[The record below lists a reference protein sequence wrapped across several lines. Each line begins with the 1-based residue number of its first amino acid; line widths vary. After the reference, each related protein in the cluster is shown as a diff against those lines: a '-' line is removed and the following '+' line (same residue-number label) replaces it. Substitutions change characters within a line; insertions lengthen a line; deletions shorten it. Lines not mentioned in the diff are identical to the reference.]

1 MADSTQNNDNV
12 IDFTR
17 ARLLKLIADALE
29 NQWEGEYH
37 MLNQIFDRYAR
48 GMCVVYFVDGWPQ
61 VHEIN
66 GDIWGFI
73 DEKDE

>member
-17 ARLLKLIADALE
+17 ARLFKLLADSLE
-29 NQWEGEYH
+29 NKWEGEYH
-37 MLNQIFDRYAR
+37 MLSQIIDRYLR
-48 GMCVVYFVDGWPQ
+48 GICEVHFIDGWPQ

-66 GDIWGFI
+66 GEVWGFV